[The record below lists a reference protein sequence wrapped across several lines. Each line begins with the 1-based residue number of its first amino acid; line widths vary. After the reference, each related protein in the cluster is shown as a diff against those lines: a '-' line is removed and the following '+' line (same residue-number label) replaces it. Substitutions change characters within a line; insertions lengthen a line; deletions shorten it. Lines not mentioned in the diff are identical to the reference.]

1 MIFEHELQNL
11 NEDEQSLLWYII
23 TKNGEVP
30 ELWDY
35 VLSTRKESVLKYIM
49 KNKSKFNEK
58 GTTICKELM
67 KKLINVENC

>member
-1 MIFEHELQNL
+1 MIFEHEIQNL

-35 VLSTRKESVLKYIM
+35 VLSIRKESVLKYIM
-49 KNKSKFNEK
+49 MNKSKFNEK
-58 GTTICKELM
+58 GTTVSKELM